1 MRPIRQCP
9 HLRINNIVFRILLYI
24 SASWLITAQSRIDGR
39 ITDETTGKPLIGV
52 NIFFSKTSLGTTT
65 DMDGFYTMKN
75 IPEGRYE
82 LVISMIGFKM
92 ERENLIFFKHDRI
105 TIDFRLTPEP
115 IQMKEITVTQKT
127 DKEWVKNYR
136 LFKQAFL
143 GTTRN
148 GESCRILN
156 EYVISFDRKQ
166 GLLTATASQPLQIE
180 NKRLGYEITYYLKE
194 FKLDDTSVRY
204 AGDSYFKEMEP
215 ISNRESIK
223 WIKNRNETY
232 NGSVRHF
239 LFTLS
244 ERFDL
249 RYEMK
254 GDSAVE
260 NSAWGKMSG
269 QHKYDP
275 LMVEGFEIYVLKS
288 RRSGN
293 RDDDYRLIN
302 PNARIVFPGDHPNEL
317 RLSFKQNIMVL
328 YRRESEDDN
337 YSKNLSAFGSRPV
350 QTSYLLLKKDTVV
363 FDKSGRYFE
372 TYMIEQRGYMGWE
385 RFGDKLPFDYTLP
398 D

>member
-1 MRPIRQCP
+1 M
-9 HLRINNIVFRILLYI
+9 
-24 SASWLITAQSRIDGR
+24 
-39 ITDETTGKPLIGV
+39 
-52 NIFFSKTSLGTTT
+52 GTTT

-105 TIDFRLTPEP
+105 TIDFRLKPEP

-166 GLLTATASQPLQIE
+166 GLLMATASQPLQIE

-223 WIKNRNETY
+223 WIKNRNEAY

-239 LFTLS
+239 LSTLS

-249 RYEMK
+249 RYEMN

-269 QHKYDP
+269 QHKKPSSNQKFIDLGWDP
-275 LMVEGFEIYVLKS
+275 NNYTSLEEGLKETCKWF
-288 RRSGN
+288 
-293 RDDDYRLIN
+293 
-302 PNARIVFPGDHPNEL
+302 RI
-317 RLSFKQNIMVL
+317 
-328 YRRESEDDN
+328 
-337 YSKNLSAFGSRPV
+337 
-350 QTSYLLLKKDTVV
+350 
-363 FDKSGRYFE
+363 RYPKV
-372 TYMIEQRGYMGWE
+372 RGCAGE
-385 RFGDKLPFDYTLP
+385 
-398 D
+398 

>member
-1 MRPIRQCP
+1 
-9 HLRINNIVFRILLYI
+9 
-24 SASWLITAQSRIDGR
+24 
-39 ITDETTGKPLIGV
+39 
-52 NIFFSKTSLGTTT
+52 
-65 DMDGFYTMKN
+65 MDGFYTMKN

-166 GLLTATASQPLQIE
+166 GLLMATASQPLQIE